1 MSVFVKTLV
10 DDSPKLPDQSI
21 SEMHRFKMFR
31 KATNFAK
38 YGQPAHK
45 ELSNCNDKYWPYSY
59 PYTLHQLSNYHR
71 FHNKYKQICSIYL
84 YIMYIYYYCHTYIY
98 IYIYVC
104 IYVCIYIFIYVY
116 ICICS
121 IYHVFM
127 VNRSSLTQMF
137 RARSPT
143 SCPGVA
149 RRSSEHRRVGTWR
162 GSCIHWSS
170 RTSKMFGLWGKILSK
185 WMIWGYPHFRK
196 PPKMI

>member
-1 MSVFVKTLV
+1 MTH
-10 DDSPKLPDQSI
+10 QSCPT
-21 SEMHRFKMFR
+21 KAFR
-31 KATNFAK
+31 KCTDLRCSGKQQTLPNMASRLTKNF
-38 YGQPAHK
+38 PT
-45 ELSNCNDKYWPYSY
+45 DKYWPYSY

-98 IYIYVC
+98 VC
-104 IYVCIYIFIYVY
+104 IYMYVYIYICIYVY

-127 VNRSSLTQMF
+127 VNSSSLTQMF